1 MEQETADKTKKRNV
15 SPVSTN
21 YVAVRLKM
29 RNPDLFELTTN
40 TPITPA
46 VENVYIRFVFT
57 TLFLVSTRTRWTE
70 RRQTRLLNGRK

>member
-46 VENVYIRFVFT
+46 V
-57 TLFLVSTRTRWTE
+57 
-70 RRQTRLLNGRK
+70 